1 MVSVLRKQDPANQ
14 YTGFI
19 CTARRHVALK
29 NIIALCRE
37 LQNVK
42 PVRRPLFRPRAVPHT
57 LKLHAFLVTLYCT
70 VYIKYSVR
78 TINLSVFRTFSQL
91 FWQCLSLSLF
101 VWRKVDF
108 PNISQDEFVIHFP
121 QFPWKYFSK
130 IFTEISIFVV
140 EMFPCLSCKSCTS
153 KEKTRRSGKWNCPLF
168 LSTPDHSLWL
178 TGSYYSK
185 MWT

>member
-70 VYIKYSVR
+70 LNIQFAQS
-78 TINLSVFRTFSQL
+78 IFQCLGHSANFSGSVFRSVFL
-91 FWQCLSLSLF
+91 FEGRLIFPIFPKMSLLYIFLSFLG
-101 VWRKVDF
+101 
-108 PNISQDEFVIHFP
+108 NISL
-121 QFPWKYFSK
+121 KCSLK
-130 IFTEISIFVV
+130 
-140 EMFPCLSCKSCTS
+140 FPCLSWKCSHVYRVNRVHLK
-153 KEKTRRSGKWNCPLF
+153 KRREEAGSGIVRSF
-168 LSTPDHSLWL
+168 
-178 TGSYYSK
+178 
-185 MWT
+185 